1 MVEFY
6 IILAF
11 GKESAYAE
19 MHIIQII
26 KIGKDIA
33 AQESRIDPR
42 ITFVDKRIGEAIA
55 HRSQLEESV
64 KILQIVTT

>member
-19 MHIIQII
+19 MYIIQII

-42 ITFVDKRIGEAIA
+42 ITFVGKRIGEAIA

>member
-19 MHIIQII
+19 MYIIQII

-33 AQESRIDPR
+33 AQESRIDP
-42 ITFVDKRIGEAIA
+42 KLLSLANGLGKPLRIGANWKN
-55 HRSQLEESV
+55 R
-64 KILQIVTT
+64 

>member
-42 ITFVDKRIGEAIA
+42 ITFVDKRIGEAIP
-55 HRSQLEESV
+55 
-64 KILQIVTT
+64 I